1 MAGNKSLRSAEKAG
15 GYISKLTFNN
25 GKELEIAANDIV
37 VFVGPNNAGK
47 SQSLKDIYALSK
59 AKTPSV
65 VISDVKISK
74 YTQAISTIL
83 SQVSVGEKYDGY
95 TKYDYLGKNLVVY
108 LNTDSDYLQAGLH
121 EGYRDLFVA
130 NLDTSARLNICK
142 PPSNIRRN
150 QSKKHPIH
158 YAAFEGKYRKWL
170 SDSFKKAFNI
180 EITPNTQFGSEI
192 PLCIGKPV
200 QLNDTYDDEQ
210 SRQEAYAAI
219 LETYK
224 QVQNQGDGIK
234 SFTGILLY
242 LMLDYYCTYLIDEP
256 ESFLHPPQARIMG
269 QIIGNTLSEQQ
280 QAFISTHSED
290 IIKGLLEVC
299 PERIK
304 IVRVTREDD
313 TNHFSI
319 LNNSEFNHVWND
331 PLLKY
336 SNIMASLFH
345 KTVVLCESDSDCKL
359 YSIIESHIKQKEG
372 KYSETLFIHCGG
384 KHRMSKI
391 VSALRSL
398 DINVKL
404 IPDIDVLNDQEV
416 FKGIVESFGIDFG
429 SIQSDYNNI
438 VSNLH
443 SPKEKINRN
452 SAKIAINQLLDNSA
466 NTYLSSKEIK
476 NIRKEIST
484 ISKWDN
490 LKSAGTTALPA
501 GNATASYK
509 TIDQLLKSVGIYIV
523 PVGELECFVKE
534 VGGHG
539 PEWVNKVLE
548 TYPDLDDAVYKKITD
563 FISSMNI

>member
-1 MAGNKSLRSAEKAG
+1 MPNEKAG
-15 GYISKLTFNN
+15 GYISQLTFNN
-25 GKELEIAANDIV
+25 GQELEIAASDIV

-47 SQSLKDIYALSK
+47 SQSLKDIYTLSK
-59 AKTPSV
+59 SKTSSV
-65 VISDVKISK
+65 VISNLKISK

-83 SQVSVGEKYDGY
+83 SQVSVGTKYDSY
-95 TKYDYLGKNLVVY
+95 TSYDYLGHNITLY
-108 LNTDSDYLQAGLH
+108 AHTDGDYPQQEFHGVF
-121 EGYRDLFVA
+121 RDLFVA
-130 NLDTSARLNICK
+130 NLDTSARLKICT
-142 PPSNIRRN
+142 PPNSIRRD

-158 YAAFEGKYRKWL
+158 YAAFESKYRKWL

-180 EITPNTQFGSEI
+180 EITPNTLFGSEI

-200 QLNDTYDDEQ
+200 QLDETYEDEQ
-210 SRQEAYAAI
+210 ARQEAYAAI

-224 QVQNQGDGIK
+224 QAHDQGDGIK

-269 QIIGNTLSEQQ
+269 QIIGQTLSNQQ

-299 PERIK
+299 PDRIK
-304 IVRVTREDD
+304 IVRITREDD
-313 TNHFSI
+313 INYFSI
-319 LNNSEFNHVWND
+319 LNNSEFNQVWND

-359 YSIIESHIKQKEG
+359 YSIIESHIKQKDS

-391 VSALRSL
+391 ATALRSL
-398 DINVKL
+398 NVNVKL
-404 IPDIDVLNDQEV
+404 IPDIDILNDQEV
-416 FKGIVESFGIDFG
+416 FKGIVEAFGIDFRT
-429 SIQSDYNNI
+429 IQSDYNNI

-443 SPKEKINRN
+443 SPKERINRN
-452 SAKIAINQLLDNSA
+452 SAKAAINQVLDSSINIE
-466 NTYLSSKEIK
+466 LSTKEIRD
-476 NIRKEIST
+476 IREAIST
-484 ISKWDN
+484 ISKWDS
-490 LKSAGTTALPA
+490 LKSGGVATLPA
-501 GNATASYK
+501 GNATISYR

-523 PVGELECFVKE
+523 PVGELECFIKA

-548 TYPDLDDAVYKKITD
+548 TYPDLNDAVYENITN
-563 FISSMNI
+563 FVSSMNL

>member
-1 MAGNKSLRSAEKAG
+1 MPNEKAG
-15 GYISKLTFNN
+15 GYISQLTFNN
-25 GKELEIAANDIV
+25 GQELEIAESDIV

-47 SQSLKDIYALSK
+47 SQSLKDIYTLSK
-59 AKTPSV
+59 SKTSSV
-65 VISDVKISK
+65 VISNLKISK

-83 SQVSVGEKYDGY
+83 SQVSVGTKYDSY
-95 TKYDYLGKNLVVY
+95 TSYDYLGHNLTLY
-108 LNTDSDYLQAGLH
+108 AHTDGDYPQQEFHGIF
-121 EGYRDLFVA
+121 RDLFVA
-130 NLDTSARLNICK
+130 NLDTSARLKICT
-142 PPSNIRRN
+142 PPNSIRRD

-158 YAAFEGKYRKWL
+158 YAAFESKYRKWL

-180 EITPNTQFGSEI
+180 EITPNTLFGSEI

-200 QLNDTYDDEQ
+200 QLEETYEDEQ
-210 SRQEAYAAI
+210 ARQEAYAAI

-224 QVQNQGDGIK
+224 QAHDQGDGIK

-269 QIIGNTLSEQQ
+269 QIIGQTLSNQQ

-299 PERIK
+299 PDRIK
-304 IVRVTREDD
+304 IVRITREDD
-313 TNHFSI
+313 INYFSI
-319 LNNSEFNHVWND
+319 LNNSEFNQVWND

-359 YSIIESHIKQKEG
+359 YSIIESHIKQKDS

-391 VSALRSL
+391 ATALRSL
-398 DINVKL
+398 NVNVKL
-404 IPDIDVLNDQEV
+404 IPDIDILNDQEV
-416 FKGIVESFGIDFG
+416 FKGIIEAFGIDFRT
-429 SIQSDYNNI
+429 IQGDYNNI
-438 VSNLH
+438 VFNLR
-443 SPKEKINRN
+443 SPKERINRN
-452 SAKIAINQLLDNSA
+452 SAKAAINQVLDSSI
-466 NTYLSSKEIK
+466 NTELSTREIRD
-476 NIRKEIST
+476 IREAIST
-484 ISKWDN
+484 ISKWDS
-490 LKSAGTTALPA
+490 LKSGGVATLPA
-501 GNATASYK
+501 GNATISYR

-523 PVGELECFVKE
+523 PVGELECFIKA

-548 TYPDLDDAVYKKITD
+548 TYSDLNDAVYENITN
-563 FISSMNI
+563 FVSSMNL

>member
-1 MAGNKSLRSAEKAG
+1 MPNEKAG

-83 SQVSVGEKYDGY
+83 SQVSVGKKYDSY
-95 TKYDYLGKNLVVY
+95 TMYVYLGENLVVY
-108 LNTDSDYLQAGLH
+108 PYTDSAYPQKGLH
-121 EGYRDLFVA
+121 EDYRDLFVA
-130 NLDTSARLNICK
+130 NLDTSARLNICQ
-142 PPSNIRRN
+142 PPSNIRRD

-158 YAAFEGKYRKWL
+158 YAAFDGKYRKWL

-200 QLNDTYDDEQ
+200 QLNGTYEDEQ

-269 QIIGNTLSEQQ
+269 QIIGNTLSGQQ

-304 IVRVTREDD
+304 IVRITREDD

-404 IPDIDVLNDQEV
+404 IADIDVLNDQEV
-416 FKGIVESFGIDFG
+416 FKGIVESFGINFG

-452 SAKIAINQLLDNSA
+452 LAKIAINQILDNSA
-466 NTYLSSKEIK
+466 NAYLSSKEIK
-476 NIRKEIST
+476 NIREEIST
-484 ISKWDN
+484 TSKWDN

-501 GNATASYK
+501 GNATASYE
-509 TIDQLLKSVGIYIV
+509 TIDQLLKNGGIYIV

-534 VGGHG
+534 IGGHG

-548 TYPDLDDAVYKKITD
+548 TYSDLDDAVYKKITD